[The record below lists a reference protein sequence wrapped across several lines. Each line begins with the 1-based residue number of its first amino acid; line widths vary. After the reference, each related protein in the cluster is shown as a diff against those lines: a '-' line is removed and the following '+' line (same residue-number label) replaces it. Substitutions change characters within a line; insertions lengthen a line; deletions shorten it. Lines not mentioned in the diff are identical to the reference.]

1 MNYLPLLL
9 FRGVALYCPERQA
22 PNIVCHSHDRWPCA
36 EAQAVMENKSLAR
49 LCSKSTSDMTF
60 INVFHENLFSFQYTW
75 ILPCEEKNAGK
86 LVPPIASSR
95 SDISWGLCLR
105 KHFDLWFPARK
116 SMVQRLPSND
126 AWFAEERSTGT
137 TEQLFSCFLFLG
149 RRDNMSAIINLCHLR
164 NGLKKEVWQWKTL
177 VGIESTGTICNP

>member
-36 EAQAVMENKSLAR
+36 EAQAVMENTSLAR

-60 INVFHENLFSFQYTW
+60 INVLHENLFSSNILGFFLVRRKMLEVGSSYCIVTEWHLLRFMPSQAFWPLVSCKKVDGSEAPFQRC
-75 ILPCEEKNAGK
+75 LVCRREEHRN
-86 LVPPIASSR
+86 
-95 SDISWGLCLR
+95 
-105 KHFDLWFPARK
+105 
-116 SMVQRLPSND
+116 
-126 AWFAEERSTGT
+126 